1 MRGFDLILRWKGP
14 ATEGYMIFGSKQVV
28 GLDLGTS
35 SIKMIELKS
44 SGRGFK
50 MTNFGMSSIPEGLI
64 DGGEIL
70 DPTALSQIIMA
81 LQKELG
87 LKTKSVCTGMFG
99 GAVIVKKISMP
110 RIDPKLIGEQIQW
123 EAEQYIPF
131 DLSEVNLDYHLL
143 NSTDKNSETME
154 ILLVAAKHDYIIRY
168 FEAIEMAGLKCT
180 MIDVNGFALANAF
193 EMNYGIRQSETIALI
208 NIGAGVTNL
217 VVVENG
223 RVVFCRDIP
232 IGGSVYNMEVSR
244 ELGVSLQ
251 EAEELKIGYSQTES
265 NPVELSNVISATN
278 EMICEEVKD
287 SFKFYDQSKS
297 GSAVTG
303 VYLCGGSVKVPN
315 LVEAVAA
322 STGLECQIMNP
333 LQKISYN
340 PKNFSSQFIAEI
352 TPFLP
357 CVLGLGARNMGD
369 S

>member
-1 MRGFDLILRWKGP
+1 
-14 ATEGYMIFGSKQVV
+14 MIFGSKQVI

-35 SIKMIELKS
+35 SIKMIELKP
-44 SGRGFK
+44 SGRSYK
-50 MTNFGMSSIPEGLI
+50 MINFGMSSIPEGI
-64 DGGEIL
+64 VDGGEIL
-70 DPTALSQIIMA
+70 DPASLSQIIMA
-81 LQKELG
+81 LHKELG
-87 LKTKSVCTGMFG
+87 LKTKLVCTGMFG

-110 RIDPKLIGEQIQW
+110 RIDPKLIAEQIQW

-168 FEAIEMAGLKCT
+168 FEAIEMAGLKCSV
-180 MIDVNGFALANAF
+180 IDVNGFALANCF
-193 EMNYGIRQSETIALI
+193 EMNYGIRNGETIALI

-217 VVVENG
+217 VVIENG

-232 IGGSVYNMEVSR
+232 IGGSVYNMEISR
-244 ELGVSLQ
+244 ELGVSTQ
-251 EAEELKIGYSQTES
+251 EAEELKIGFAQTQS
-265 NPVELSNVISATN
+265 NPVELSNVISSTN

-297 GSAVTG
+297 GSAVNSIF
-303 VYLCGGSVKVPN
+303 VGGGAVKIPN
-315 LVEAVAA
+315 LIEAIGAA
-322 STGLECQIMNP
+322 TGLECQSFNP
-333 LQKISYN
+333 LQNITYN
-340 PKNFSSQFIAEI
+340 PKNFSEAFISEI

-357 CVLGLGARNMGD
+357 CVLGLGARKVGD

>member
-1 MRGFDLILRWKGP
+1 
-14 ATEGYMIFGSKQVV
+14 MIFGSKQVI

-35 SIKMIELKS
+35 SIKMIEVKS
-44 SGRGFK
+44 SGRTYK

-64 DGGEIL
+64 DGGEII

-81 LQKELG
+81 LHKELG
-87 LKTKSVCTGMFG
+87 LKTKAVCTGMFG

-143 NSTDKNSETME
+143 QSPDKNSETME

-168 FEAIEMAGLKCT
+168 FEAIEMAGLKCAL
-180 MIDVNGFALANAF
+180 IDVNGFALANSF
-193 EMNYGIRQSETIALI
+193 EMNYGVRNGETVALI

-217 VVVENG
+217 VVIENG

-232 IGGSVYNMEVSR
+232 IGGNVYNMEISR
-244 ELGVSLQ
+244 ELGVSAQ
-251 EAEELKIGYSQTES
+251 EAEELKIGFTQTQS
-265 NPVELSNVISATN
+265 NPAELQNVILATN

-287 SFKFYDQSKS
+287 SFKFYEQSKS
-297 GSAVTG
+297 GSAVTNIF
-303 VYLCGGSVKVPN
+303 LCGGSVKVPQ
-315 LVEAVAA
+315 LVEAIGQA
-322 STGLECQIMNP
+322 TELECQVMNP
-333 LQKISYN
+333 LQKISFN
-340 PKNFSSQFIAEI
+340 PKNFSEQFISEI

-357 CVLGLGARNMGD
+357 CVLGLGSRKVGD